1 MIDTEIKV
9 ELSSLE
15 DLARFGLES
24 LRKEMQEII
33 TALESR
39 IANLENPQVDTSS
52 VFVTTWDPI
61 MDYVKDDIVVHEGK
75 GYRALQDVA
84 KGIPPDDVWD
94 PEAQTGG
101 WAPLGE

>member
-1 MIDTEIKV
+1 MLLLPDILEKV
-9 ELSSLE
+9 KSEMRAELQQAL
-15 DLARFGLES
+15 
-24 LRKEMQEII
+24 
-33 TALESR
+33 TAMESR
-39 IANLENPQVDTSS
+39 IANLENPPVDTSS

-75 GYRALQDVA
+75 GYRALRDVA
-84 KGIPPDDVWD
+84 KGIPPDDIWS